1 MKKTITL
8 ARGDGI
14 GPEITNS
21 VLDILKN
28 AGADLDFEEIE
39 IGEKAYLGGAPSGI
53 PDSAWDVIHKNKI
66 LLKAPLTTPQGGGYK
81 SVNVTLRKSLGL
93 FANIRPVRSFPGY
106 IPLSDKKM
114 DMVIIRE
121 NEEDLY
127 AGVEYRTSVNTRI
140 ALKIITRKGCERI
153 IRYAFEYA
161 RLHSRKKVSCVIKDN
176 IMKITDGLFHN
187 TFKEIAKD
195 YPEISTDS
203 IIVDIGSAKIASK
216 PGLFDVIV
224 TLNLY
229 GDIISDIAAEV
240 SGSVGL
246 AGSANIGTGYEK
258 CAGYA
263 IFEAVHGSAPD
274 IAGKNIA
281 NPSGLLNAAILMLH
295 HIGQGEVATKIEN
308 ALLKTIEDGIHTADI
323 YSATVSKAKAS
334 TKDFANAVIANLGKL
349 PVHIP
354 VVENITKVMKPFEY
368 QAIGEKAI
376 VECIGVDIFTEDVA
390 APISDI
396 VDKIRK
402 GQKNL
407 ALANVSAR
415 GMMVWSEIMERC
427 STNIDGLVRFR
438 FFAKNKKA
446 SKQDMIEVQQLLN
459 DIGLDF
465 HILHKLYLYDGQE
478 GFTNMQG
485 Q

>member
-8 ARGDGI
+8 AKGDGI
-14 GPEITNS
+14 GPEIANS
-21 VLDILKN
+21 VLEILKK

-39 IGEKAYLGGAPSGI
+39 IGEKAYIAGAPSGI

-66 LLKAPLTTPQGGGYK
+66 LLKAPLTTPQGTGYK

-106 IPLSDKKM
+106 VPNSDKKM

-127 AGVEYRTSVNTRI
+127 AGVEYRSSLNTRI
-140 ALKIITRKGCERI
+140 AVKIITHKGCERI

-161 RLHSRKKVSCVIKDN
+161 RLHNRKRVSCIIKDN
-176 IMKITDGLFHN
+176 IMKITDGLFHKI
-187 TFKEIAKD
+187 FKEIALE
-195 YPEISTDS
+195 YPDINTDS
-203 IIVDIGSAKIASK
+203 IIVDIGSAKIATK
-216 PGLFDVIV
+216 PWLFDVIV

-246 AGSANIGTGYEK
+246 AGSSNIG
-258 CAGYA
+258 AGYA

-281 NPSGLLNAAILMLH
+281 NPSGLLNAAILMLN
-295 HIGQGEVATKIEN
+295 HIGQGDIATKIEN
-308 ALLKTIEDGIHTADI
+308 ALLKTIEDGVHTADI
-323 YSATVSKAKAS
+323 YNESIS
-334 TKDFANAVIANLGKL
+334 TKKANTKEFTDAVVSNLGKL
-349 PVHIP
+349 PYKIQ
-354 VVENITKVMKPFEY
+354 VVENNAKVMKSFDY
-368 QAIGEKAI
+368 KAAEENSI
-376 VECIGVDIFTEDVA
+376 VECIGVDIFTEDLAEPVYN
-390 APISDI
+390 I
-396 VDKIRK
+396 VEKIRK

-407 ALANVSAR
+407 EIKHVSAR
-415 GMMVWSEIMERC
+415 GMMVWSEATDRC
-427 STNIDGLVRFR
+427 STNVDGLVRFR
-438 FFAKNKKA
+438 FFAKNKTA
-446 SKQDMIEVQQLLN
+446 SNLDVIEVQKLLN
-459 DIGLDF
+459 EIGMNF